1 MNPESTKADA
11 INAQQSDRFGDLDT
25 RLQNFIQAHA
35 AGEVRMATLQAS
47 LSRLAAD
54 SQNASAA
61 VAKAIGRVDRG
72 IAQQKADF
80 AETARHEKLRGS
92 LKFPSLNARRNQIAN
107 PHSSTFNWIF
117 DPPDADGDG
126 DDDDNVAFNLRVN
139 QIAARFCAWLSTPE
153 QPLFWI
159 SGKPGS
165 GKSTLIKMISS
176 DPRTTE
182 QLMTSGSSIILSHFI
197 WSAGHPM
204 EAKIKG
210 LLCSLLHQLID
221 AVPDLTSHIIHTYPH
236 ACSKEAE
243 SDWAYDE
250 IREILLSAL
259 ASVPGPVCIFVDGLD
274 EIDPSDGQADL
285 LRLLADLRTLPHI
298 KMCVASRPEPTLQR
312 SLRDFPGFRM
322 QDLTFRD
329 IKTFA
334 ADRLDKMFA
343 CLGAPLFSYQ
353 KSLVKEVSIRAEG
366 VFLWVALALKSLERG
381 LNNEDDT
388 NDLER
393 RLQTLPSDL
402 GALYREMWS
411 RLGED
416 EQIYRKDAAKYLGL
430 VFHCLSWKRPGLGLA
445 LHSTTTL
452 LRISLASKPELAN
465 RILCGNL
472 EPIQD
477 YKKLSDWCA
486 MTARHMETRC
496 AGLLEVSSN
505 PYEPWRDVQFVHRSV
520 KEFLENDDEGRK
532 LLADGGSA
540 ESAFVNVYTAALA
553 AGSVSVYLDTA
564 LLQAVY
570 YSMMEIFEP
579 LVVAVDEGIVSE
591 RTSLGLLRKCHALF
605 QSVTSSSP
613 WESLHHTPE
622 WCEELKRVDTAGI
635 VAGHGCLLF
644 IQKLLEWDR
653 PLLETRQRPSAQYM
667 AYLLVCLYGRFTD
680 YKFEEKMQ
688 TFDWIFQHE
697 IELNTL
703 CAPRG
708 KWSYFSR
715 IPRLGRLY
723 LEPVT
728 PLQLA
733 TKTMLLNNV
742 WDPLGI
748 VKRILHAS
756 TDRSTPMILSLIIAP
771 PDNKDASFCS
781 FFPLQTTA
789 YITQLTVALETN
801 IGFVLKLAMDLLVA
815 NTEAARLDAELL
827 STALS
832 YSSSSLWKIERG
844 AIFGDDHGRKC
855 HEITG
860 SQGESLIC
868 FLKQKSRLVMR
879 DGDLRG
885 RRCPGIYSVVE
896 GMMEEGKPVPVDDL
910 LRDWAERDIIWRED
924 DERVRVPRQFS

>member
-1 MNPESTKADA
+1 
-11 INAQQSDRFGDLDT
+11 
-25 RLQNFIQAHA
+25 
-35 AGEVRMATLQAS
+35 MATLQAS

-54 SQNASAA
+54 SQNTSAA
-61 VAKAIGRVDRG
+61 VVKAIGHVDRG

-92 LKFPSLNARRNQIAN
+92 LKLPSMNARRNQIAN

-126 DDDDNVAFNLRVN
+126 DDRDDDVTFNLRVS

-153 QPLFWI
+153 QSLFWI

-165 GKSTLIKMISS
+165 GKSTLIKMISR

-182 QLMTSGSSIILSHFI
+182 QLTTSGSSIILSHFI

-210 LLCSLLHQLID
+210 LLCSLLYQLID
-221 AVPDLTSHIIHTYPH
+221 AVPDLTFHIIHTYPH

-285 LRLLADLRTLPHI
+285 LRLLADLRTLRHI

-334 ADRLDKMFA
+334 ADRLDKIFA
-343 CLGAPLFSYQ
+343 CLGAPDLSYQ
-353 KSLVKEVSIRAEG
+353 SLVKEVSIRAEG

-381 LNNEDDT
+381 LNNGDDT
-388 NDLER
+388 KDLER

-402 GALYREMWS
+402 AALYREMWS

-416 EQIYRKDAAKYLGL
+416 EKIYRKDGAKYLGL
-430 VFHCLSWKRPGLGLA
+430 VFHCLSWRKPRWGLA
-445 LHSTTTL
+445 LRSTTTL
-452 LRISLASKPELAN
+452 LRISLASEPELAK
-465 RILCGNL
+465 RFLCGSL
-472 EPIQD
+472 GPIQD
-477 YKKLSDWCA
+477 WKTLSDWCA
-486 MTARHMETRC
+486 MTARRMETRC

-505 PYEPWRDVQFVHRSV
+505 PYEPWSNVQFVHRSV

-532 LLADGGSA
+532 LLTDGGSA
-540 ESAFVNVYTAALA
+540 ESVFVNVYTAALA
-553 AGSVSVYLDTA
+553 AGSVSVYLDSV

-570 YSMMEIFEP
+570 YSTMELFEP
-579 LVVAVDEGIVSE
+579 LVVAVDKGIVSE
-591 RTSLGLLRKCHALF
+591 RTSLGLLRKCHARF

-613 WESLHHTPE
+613 WESLHHTPA
-622 WCEELKRVDTAGI
+622 WCEALNRVDTAGM
-635 VAGHGCLLF
+635 AASHGCLLF

-667 AYLLVCLYGRFTD
+667 AYLLVCLYDHSAD
-680 YKFEEKMQ
+680 YTFEKRMQ
-688 TFDWIFQHE
+688 TSDWIFQHE

-703 CAPRG
+703 CAPRK
-708 KWSYFSR
+708 KWSHFSKM
-715 IPRLGRLY
+715 PHHGLY
-723 LEPVT
+723 LEPVS

-733 TKTMLLNNV
+733 TKIMLLNDV

-756 TDRSTPMILSLIIAP
+756 TDLSTPMILSLVIVP
-771 PDNKDASFCS
+771 PDNASFCY
-781 FFPLQTTA
+781 FFPLPTT
-789 YITQLTVALETN
+789 TFSKPLTVALETN
-801 IGFVLKLAMDLLVA
+801 TGFVLRLALDLLAA
-815 NTEAARLDAELL
+815 NTKAARLDAELL
-827 STALS
+827 STALG
-832 YSSSSLWKIERG
+832 SSSLWQIARG
-844 AIFGDDHGRKC
+844 AIYGDRGREC

-860 SQGESLIC
+860 SQGESVIC
-868 FLKQKSRLVMR
+868 FLKQKSRLV
-879 DGDLRG
+879 DGNFRG
-885 RRCPGIYSVVE
+885 RICPGLYSIVE
-896 GMMEEGKPVPVDDL
+896 EMVEEGTPVSLDDL
-910 LRDWAERDIIWRED
+910 LWDWAERDIIWRED
-924 DERVRVPRQFS
+924 DERVRVPRQFDGQS